1 MIALIPFVQNDYTL
15 TVLYIGIIAFAFFI
29 HRERH
34 DATALIFGF
43 VVLTISEYFFVATGA
58 EIFLRKSFLGV
69 MPLWLPFLWGYS
81 FTAIKRS
88 VKILDED
95 RGEIEK

>member
-1 MIALIPFVQNDYTL
+1 MIALIPLFQNDYTL
-15 TVLYIGIIAFAFFI
+15 TLIYIGIITLAFVV

-34 DATALIFGF
+34 DLTALIFGF
-43 VVLTISEYFFVATGA
+43 VALTISEYFFVATGA

-69 MPLWLPFLWGYS
+69 MPLWLPFLWGYA

-88 VKILDED
+88 VKILDE
-95 RGEIEK
+95 K